1 MTQQS
6 HFWGF
11 AQDEGKP
18 MFTHKKIHVHVY
30 CSFLHNCPKLEM
42 M

>member
-18 MFTHKKIHVHVY
+18 MFTHKKFMCVFIVAFFTTVQ
-30 CSFLHNCPKLEM
+30 SWK
-42 M
+42 